1 MYGKTPDYG
10 WEEMRNFTPT
20 RFRGNHRQDRLKALE
35 RIKTRAK
42 KLCVEIANT
51 NYRLEQTVLVQ
62 LCSRAEGSAGREW
75 SSVAKI
81 IGVCPEPDMVLVK
94 YLNTNIN
101 RPEGFEEKVGVR
113 LLCPLVDDVD
123 LQESISAGE
132 IVTRPHMGLNTRDTR
147 VYVDKILMS
156 RMLSHGKRKANETS
170 YLVQFSGNNLLQATW
185 VLDDHLDMNQL
196 SQVEQLVRLFKSCFV
211 SDTTVPGLLA
221 YGVVQEV
228 QGQTPYQPDNRPVQ
242 RRR

>member
-10 WEEMRNFTPT
+10 WEEMRDFTPT
-20 RFRGNHRQDRLKALE
+20 RFRGDHKQDRLRALE

-81 IGVCPEPDMVLVK
+81 ISMGPEPDMVLVK
-94 YLNTNIN
+94 YLNTNIT

-123 LQESISAGE
+123 LQASISTGE
-132 IVTRPHMGLNTRDTR
+132 IVTRPHTGLNTRDTR

-156 RMLSHGKRKANETS
+156 RVLASGRRKANELS
-170 YLVQFSGNNLLQATW
+170 YLVQFSGNSVLQASW
-185 VLDDHLDMNQL
+185 VFEEDLDKNQL
-196 SQVEQLVRLFKSCFV
+196 SHVEQLVRIAFYSHIYG
-211 SDTTVPGLLA
+211 SHATVARILADGL
-221 YGVVQEV
+221 VRQV
-228 QGQTPYQPDNRPVQ
+228 
-242 RRR
+242 